1 MTSIDKRCKGVSKN
15 LACIEQG
22 DFDVRAQSALN
33 HARVTSD
40 CASPH
45 FEPRLTTEQVAHV
58 FGIEPQTVRKRWS
71 QTGSYFGLKP
81 IKLPNRRLMWSA
93 DAVAKFLRGEAL

>member
-1 MTSIDKRCKGVSKN
+1 MTSIDKRCKGVSQN

-71 QTGSYFGLKP
+71 QTGSYFGLTP

>member
-1 MTSIDKRCKGVSKN
+1 MTSIHKRCKGVSKN
-15 LACIEQG
+15 LTCIEQG
-22 DFDVRAQSALN
+22 DFDVRAQSTLN
-33 HARVTSD
+33 HALVASD
-40 CASPH
+40 FASPH
-45 FEPRLTTEQVAHV
+45 FEPRLTTEQVARV